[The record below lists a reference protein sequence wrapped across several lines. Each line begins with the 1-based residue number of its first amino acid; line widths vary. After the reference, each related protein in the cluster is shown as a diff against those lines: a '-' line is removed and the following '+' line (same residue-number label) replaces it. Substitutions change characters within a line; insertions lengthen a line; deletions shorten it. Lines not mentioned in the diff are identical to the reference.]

1 MKFLLAPESII
12 AYVSISPFTYIL
24 VRNTSTDNARAYILL
39 VSYRLLLSSGLFSFL
54 KGLR

>member
-1 MKFLLAPESII
+1 MKFPLAPESII

-24 VRNTSTDNARAYILL
+24 VRNTGATDAGAYILL

-54 KGLR
+54 KDSR